1 MSGVQSKRLVKRK
14 CTNEFIFYCFVLTV
28 RRTQSSK
35 LINVLCGLKSNC
47 PIFTRHPFKVKK
59 VSFSISY
66 IGNLFLNTFNMINI
80 KPYKHKE
87 YNCKQSSYGYMA
99 CLPAR
104 ILLNAP
110 SGTGKTVALTNLVL
124 DIYKG
129 CFEKIYIF
137 SPTIFIDDNWTV
149 VNKYIDKEMDIKHT
163 DEDPIYFDTFEE
175 KDLKNVIDTQEGIIK
190 YMKEKDYKHL
200 YNICI
205 IIDDWADNE
214 KVVRKNKELIKLFTK
229 GRHWYIS
236 TFITSQSYT
245 QISPVVRKNATQLF
259 IFRLR
264 NQTDLDAILEEL
276 SGLYDKKTL
285 DKIYRVATND
295 RHGFL
300 YIDLT
305 ESDKKKMFYK
315 NLKERIQVE

>member
-1 MSGVQSKRLVKRK
+1 
-14 CTNEFIFYCFVLTV
+14 
-28 RRTQSSK
+28 
-35 LINVLCGLKSNC
+35 
-47 PIFTRHPFKVKK
+47 
-59 VSFSISY
+59 
-66 IGNLFLNTFNMINI
+66 MINI

-149 VNKYIDKEMDIKHT
+149 VKKYIDKEMDIKHT

-264 NQTDLDAILEEL
+264 NQKDLDAILEEL

-300 YIDLT
+300 YIDLM

-315 NLKERIQVE
+315 NLNQRVQVE